1 MGNKLDKKFKIFVTI
16 AIVILTLVASAS
28 VVLVLTMKP
37 ATTQET
43 QEEEVKKE
51 NLELVPLGEPINANL
66 EVTANGIPH
75 IVRLTV
81 TFEIDNKAKDYKDC
95 VEQFAIKKE
104 VIRHNIIE
112 VIREQTYENMMKKDA
127 QQILGQQIAERINT
141 VLDTE
146 IIQNVYFGE
155 FFIQ

>member
-1 MGNKLDKKFKIFVTI
+1 MGSKLDKKFKIFVTI